1 MSRPIPA
8 RLALLLLAAAC
19 SAGNPEPV
27 TPAPSGAPQ
36 PAAETPSGQAAETPG
51 RRAAASE
58 APPEGGT
65 PADFTLP
72 AATEFTLE
80 NGIQVT
86 MVPYGE
92 IPKAIVMLSVRA
104 GNVDEAADEVW
115 LGDLMARMMDQ
126 GTTSRSAEELARD
139 AAAMGGGINVSV
151 TPNQTLVGGDALA
164 EHVPGMVAL
173 VAEVAL
179 EPSFPAEEL
188 ERIKG
193 DMVRE
198 VAIARTQPQALAL
211 EKFRDVM
218 YGDHPYGRI
227 FPTEQMLTSYTLEQ
241 VRGFHDASFEGARSR
256 VYIVGQFDPQ
266 AAEAAVRNAFS
277 GMARGE
283 PANQPVPSPDSERAV
298 YLLDRPGA
306 PQSTIMLGL
315 PVIDPSHPDWI
326 PLQVT
331 NALLGGSFGS
341 RITSNIRED
350 KGYTYS
356 PFSSVSARP
365 SDAYWAQSADV
376 TTQHTGASL
385 HEIFFEIAR
394 LRDEPPS
401 EEELRGIQNYLT
413 GTFVLAN
420 SARGSIANQLAF
432 VDLHGLPDDYLE
444 TYVQKVLAVTPADVQ
459 RIARTYLDPSQMQI
473 VVVGDAATVRDQVAE
488 YGTVV
493 E

>member
-1 MSRPIPA
+1 MTRSIH
-8 RLALLLLAAAC
+8 LALAVIGSVALFGCSPAAPEQPSPAAA
-19 SAGNPEPV
+19 PEQ
-27 TPAPSGAPQ
+27 PAP
-36 PAAETPSGQAAETPG
+36 AAATPG
-51 RRAAASE
+51 PAGGES
-58 APPEGGT
+58 PPAGGR

-72 AATEFTLE
+72 ASTEFTLG
-80 NGIQVT
+80 NGLQVT

-92 IPKAIVMLSVRA
+92 MPKAIVMLAVTA

-115 LGDLMARMMDQ
+115 LGDLMARMMEQ
-126 GTTSRSAEELARD
+126 GTTTRSAEELAQD
-139 AAAMGGGINVSV
+139 AAAMGGSVNVSV
-151 TPNQTLVGGDALA
+151 SLNQTLVVGDALA
-164 EHVPGMVAL
+164 EHVPGMVEL
-173 VAEVAL
+173 VAETAL
-179 EPSFPAEEL
+179 EPSFPADEL

-198 VAIARTQPQALAL
+198 VSIARSQPQSLAL
-211 EKFRDVM
+211 EKFREVM
-218 YGDHPYGRI
+218 YGDHPYGRL
-227 FPTEQMLTSYTLEQ
+227 FPTEAMLQGYTLEQ
-241 VRGFHDASFEGARSR
+241 VRGFHEAASGGARSR
-256 VYIVGQFDPQ
+256 LYIVGRFDPQ
-266 AAEAAVRNAFS
+266 AVEAAVRRAFS
-277 GMARGE
+277 DMPRGE
-283 PANQPVPSPDSERAV
+283 PADQPVPSPTSRRAV
-298 YLLDRPGA
+298 HLLDRPGA

-326 PLQVT
+326 ALQVT

-350 KGYTYS
+350 KVYTYS
-356 PFSSVSARP
+356 PFSSVSTRP
-365 SDAYWAQSADV
+365 SDAYWIEGADV

-385 HEIFFEIAR
+385 REIFFEIDR
-394 LRDEPPS
+394 LRDEPPPA
-401 EEELRGIQNYLT
+401 EELRGIQNYLA
-413 GTFVLAN
+413 GNFVLTN

-473 VVVGDAATVRDQVAE
+473 VVVGDAATVREQVAG